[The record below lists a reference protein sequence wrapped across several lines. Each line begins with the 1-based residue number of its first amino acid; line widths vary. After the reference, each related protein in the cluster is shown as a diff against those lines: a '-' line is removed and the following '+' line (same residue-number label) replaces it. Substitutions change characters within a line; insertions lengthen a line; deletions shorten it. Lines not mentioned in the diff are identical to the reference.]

1 MLKKKNNQQ
10 HVRKDMA
17 AGFKNSGWWN
27 KNNLSGENYSN
38 KPLYSIPSTS
48 KLYSVSFTP
57 KKKLIKND
65 WYLKNKSW
73 DHTLY
78 YDIKN
83 LIHEPFF

>member
-1 MLKKKNNQQ
+1 
-10 HVRKDMA
+10 MA
-17 AGFKNSGWWN
+17 AGFKNFGWWN
-27 KNNLSGENYSN
+27 KNNLSGENYLN
-38 KPLYSIPSTS
+38 KPLYSVPSTS
-48 KLYSVSFTP
+48 SKYTKFYPL
-57 KKKLIKND
+57 KKLIKND